1 MGKTQMEEF
10 KEVILR
16 DLTLSPKRLEVK
28 VHTNCSFSDSNKDS
42 MLTALCHAWLAFF
55 NEYYTTFLGFK
66 TIRIV
71 QKKHTPMVH
80 DLFSKGDSLF
90 WNKNELQ
97 FLDELIQ
104 GVSIPCFKGTERKIN
119 LDPKR
124 VRILLSYLSEV
135 KTDDTVSINDYLI
148 EQQISIIYDY
158 KSSVFS
164 SLLEDGYVNIFL
176 GYDEDSDKKV
186 FYSSFFIMYEQDVN
200 IIIDFFSAAMSMFLP
215 NLKQGED
222 YSLIFRLIK

>member
-1 MGKTQMEEF
+1 
-10 KEVILR
+10 
-16 DLTLSPKRLEVK
+16 
-28 VHTNCSFSDSNKDS
+28 

-66 TIRIV
+66 TIRVV
-71 QKKHTPMVH
+71 QKKHTPIVH

-90 WNKNELQ
+90 WNKNELHL
-97 FLDELIQ
+97 LDELIQ
-104 GVSIPCFKGTERKIN
+104 GTSIPCFKGTERKIN

-124 VRILLSYLSEV
+124 VKLLLNYISET
-135 KTDDTVSINDYLI
+135 KTDGMMSINDYLI
-148 EQQISIIYDY
+148 EQHISIIYDY

-164 SLLEDGYVNIFL
+164 SLLEDGCVNIFL
-176 GYDEDSDKKV
+176 GYDEDEDKRI
-186 FYSSFFIMYEQDVN
+186 FYSSFFIMHEQDVN

-222 YSLIFRLIK
+222 YNLIFRLVK